1 MNSTKM
7 LGECTF
13 ELGSE
18 RDINGDA
25 RVAYVIIDCNL
36 LSVVCSPLSSLQ
48 CCLNSIDRCRK
59 HNVMGCA
66 LI

>member
-18 RDINGDA
+18 RDVNGDA

-36 LSVVCSPLSSLQ
+36 LSVVVLA
-48 CCLNSIDRCRK
+48 SIFLAVLFEFNRP
-59 HNVMGCA
+59 M
-66 LI
+66 